1 MAEQAKKI
9 SSLSVFFPC
18 YNEEG
23 NVQRLVDSA
32 LVALPEVAEDFEVII
47 VNDGSADDT
56 GAIAEGL
63 AEKIPQVKAVHHE
76 KNRGYGAAV
85 ITGIEHC
92 TKDYVFFT
100 DGDGQFDLKEIPLL
114 AAEIDEHD
122 VVVGYR
128 INRQDNFMRR
138 LNAWCWTTLVN
149 TLFRLGVRDVDCAFK
164 LFKRERLAGI
174 KLSAQGAMVSTEL
187 LAKLKKAGCSIK
199 EVGVHHY
206 PRIAGEQSGANIRVI
221 LRAFKELFELY
232 RKLK

>member
-1 MAEQAKKI
+1 MEQQTKKLT
-9 SSLSVFFPC
+9 SLSVFFPC
-18 YNEEG
+18 HNEEG
-23 NVQRLVDSA
+23 NVHRLVDSA
-32 LVALPEVAEDFEVII
+32 LAILPGICDDFEVII

-63 AEKIPQVKAVHHE
+63 AEKYPRVQAVHHE
-76 KNRGYGAAV
+76 KNRGYGGAV

-100 DGDGQFDLKEIPLL
+100 DGDGQFDLKEISLL
-114 AAEIDEHD
+114 VELIDQYD

-138 LNAWCWTTLVN
+138 TNAWAWTSLVN
-149 TLFRLGVRDVDCAFK
+149 LLLRLGVRDVDCAFK
-164 LFKRERLAGI
+164 LFKREKLADVT
-174 KLSAQGAMVSTEL
+174 LSAQGAMVSTEL
-187 LAKLKKAGCSIK
+187 LARLKKAGCSIQ

-206 PRIAGEQSGANIRVI
+206 PRITGEQSGANIRVI
-221 LRAFKELFELY
+221 LRAFKELFKLY